1 MGLSWPS
8 GESITQGT
16 DFYEACL
23 AMMWHEVDDPSGE
36 QGHYENM
43 SDEGY
48 TRVACGLY
56 VTPEGEV
63 WAVQN
68 FQ

>member
-1 MGLSWPS
+1 MGLSWS
-8 GESITQGT
+8 SWESITQGT

-56 VTPEGEV
+56 VTEGEV